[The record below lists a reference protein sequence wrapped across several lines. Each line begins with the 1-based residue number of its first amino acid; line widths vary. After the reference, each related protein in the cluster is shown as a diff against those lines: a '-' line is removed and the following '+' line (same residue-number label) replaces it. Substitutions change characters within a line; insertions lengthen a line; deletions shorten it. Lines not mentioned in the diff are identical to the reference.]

1 MASPCAASSRLAL
14 PTVFRS
20 LFRSETPRSARIPQA
35 LCQAR
40 LFSSTIPSR
49 QIQEQLQNATTEPQK
64 TSSSKPPQA
73 SKSINTPRLASEFQG
88 PSTDS
93 AKSSKK
99 NHDSKQ
105 KNKDRKDRKD
115 RKPFKNSDKDN
126 RLDKAKQV
134 LPKKKTPEPWKTQK
148 SALDKKF
155 PTGWNPPKKLSPD
168 ALDGIRSLHASAP
181 DKFTTSVLA
190 EEFKISPESIRR
202 ILKSKWRPKAEEI
215 ESRRT
220 RWEARHERIWG
231 HMAELGL
238 RPMTKS
244 AVSSSD
250 SKMLYRKDVE
260 DVEDHENKGSKE

>member
-1 MASPCAASSRLAL
+1 MVSHCAASSRLAL
-14 PTVFRS
+14 PAVFRS

-35 LCQAR
+35 LCQPR
-40 LFSSTIPSR
+40 LFSSTIPFR
-49 QIQEQLQNATTEPQK
+49 QIQEQPQNATTGPQEP
-64 TSSSKPPQA
+64 SSSNPPKA
-73 SKSINTPRLASEFQG
+73 SRPMNTPFLASDSQG

-93 AKSSKK
+93 ARSSKK

-115 RKPFKNSDKDN
+115 RRPFKNSDKDN
-126 RLDKAKQV
+126 KLDKTKQV
-134 LPKKKTPEPWKTQK
+134 LPKKKNPEPWKTQK
-148 SALDKKF
+148 KVPDRLE
-155 PTGWNPPKKLSPD
+155 PPKKLSPD

-250 SKMLYRKDVE
+250 SKMLYKKDVE
-260 DVEDHENKGSKE
+260 DVEVHEQKGSKE